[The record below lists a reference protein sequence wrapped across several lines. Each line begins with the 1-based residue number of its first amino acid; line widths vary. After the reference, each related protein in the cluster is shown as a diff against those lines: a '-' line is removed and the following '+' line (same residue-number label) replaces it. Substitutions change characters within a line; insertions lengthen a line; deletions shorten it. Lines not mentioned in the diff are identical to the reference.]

1 VRGGEG
7 KRVTVAPPLAPRRGL
22 ASRRSAARRHEVGSK
37 RGWRWAR
44 RAGAALLGL
53 CFIVPFYWTVVVS
66 LSRPGEFAS
75 YPPVLLPHWDWA
87 NWSRAWAAAPWPR
100 LFLNTILVASCTV
113 ALCLLTSVL
122 AGFAFGVLR
131 FRGRRFLM
139 VLTLSVL
146 MMPATVLI
154 IPDYVLASD
163 LHWIDTYWVQI
174 VPWGASVFG
183 IFLVRQ
189 FFTTMPQELLDAAA
203 LDGAGR
209 LRVLR
214 HIGLPMVRPALVIIA
229 INVFMATWN
238 SFLWPE
244 IMTRSGT
251 GSSTVQPVEVGL
263 AAYAG
268 TDGTDYSALAAAAT
282 FTTLP
287 VMVFFLVLQR
297 QFIRGALSAAGGL
310 RG

>member
-1 VRGGEG
+1 MTRIPATEA
-7 KRVTVAPPLAPRRGL
+7 RARRLAPRRGL
-22 ASRRSAARRHEVGSK
+22 GPRRGAARRHPVGSR
-37 RGWRWAR
+37 RGWRWTR
-44 RAGAALLGL
+44 RGAAAVLGL
-53 CFIVPFYWTVVVS
+53 CFAVPFYWTVVIS

-75 YPPVLLPHWDWA
+75 YPPVLLPHWHWA

-100 LFLNTILVASCTV
+100 LFLNTLLVASCTV

-131 FRGRRFLM
+131 FRGRRLLM
-139 VLTLSVL
+139 LLTLSVL

-163 LHWIDTYWVQI
+163 IRWIDTYWVQI

-189 FFTTMPQELLDAAA
+189 FFLTMPQELLDAAA

-209 LRVLR
+209 IRVLR
-214 HIGLPMVRPALVIIA
+214 YVGVPMARPALVVIA
-229 INVFMATWN
+229 INVFMASWN

-263 AAYAG
+263 ASYAG
-268 TDGTDYSALAAAAT
+268 TDGTDYSALAAAAA

>member
-1 VRGGEG
+1 MTLVPQLASRRG
-7 KRVTVAPPLAPRRGL
+7 TAPRRG
-22 ASRRSAARRHEVGSK
+22 AARHHEVGSK
-37 RGWRWAR
+37 RGWRWVR
-44 RAGAALLGL
+44 RAAAVLLGL
-53 CFIVPFYWTVVVS
+53 CFVVPFYWTVVVS

-100 LFLNTILVASCTV
+100 LFLNTVLIASCTV
-113 ALCLLTSVL
+113 ALCLVTSVL

-163 LHWIDTYWVQI
+163 IHWVDTYWVQI

-189 FFTTMPQELLDAAA
+189 FFLTMPGDLLDAAA

-214 HIGLPMVRPALVIIA
+214 YIGLPMVRPALAIIA

-238 SFLWPE
+238 SFLWPQV
-244 IMTRSGT
+244 MTRSGT

-263 AAYAG
+263 ATYAG
-268 TDGTDYSALAAAAT
+268 TEGTDYSALAAAAT

-297 QFIRGALSAAGGL
+297 QFIRGALSAAGGV